1 MFHDLFSIR
10 VTDITKEIH
19 IFSRFNSTKNCNLIK
34 YKNTEYIIININI
47 KYHSEFSFSNIK
59 V

>member
-19 IFSRFNSTKNCNLIK
+19 IFSRFYSTKNCNLIK
-34 YKNTEYIIININI
+34 CNTEYIIININI